1 VVNRA
6 LYQTES
12 VFAGGPGA
20 TAAARRDRLIRL
32 VARRPD
38 GRPCRGF
45 SISYQVLPAQPLA
58 LRSWGVSVG
67 RAKGRP
73 MRVLIVVA
81 LLLGAAGLTLGVV
94 SILEEDDKESQEL
107 ALALTVEEGD
117 FKVNDVAPRATSEE
131 DISS

>member
-1 VVNRA
+1 
-6 LYQTES
+6 
-12 VFAGGPGA
+12 
-20 TAAARRDRLIRL
+20 
-32 VARRPD
+32 
-38 GRPCRGF
+38 
-45 SISYQVLPAQPLA
+45 
-58 LRSWGVSVG
+58 
-67 RAKGRP
+67 